1 MSAGGDPNRDR
12 WRSTMIQHF
21 QAATMY
27 AAVRSSTPRWRWR
40 KRRKLE
46 RDLDLHC
53 RKADLALKLLGAG
66 PDARPLRSIIDEA
79 LER

>member
-1 MSAGGDPNRDR
+1 MSGDPNRDR
-12 WRSTMIQHF
+12 WRASMIQHF

-40 KRRKLE
+40 KRLKLE
-46 RDLDLHC
+46 RELDLHC

-66 PDARPLRSIIDEA
+66 PGARSLRSIIDEA
-79 LER
+79 LTER